1 MNHLSMLWPHRGRKY
16 GLNKMT
22 KNSSWK
28 VIPGIL
34 MNEAM
39 GMEVKGV
46 LMGFPEE
53 QFSFLSI
60 GD

>member
-1 MNHLSMLWPHRGRKY
+1 
-16 GLNKMT
+16 
-22 KNSSWK
+22 
-28 VIPGIL
+28 

-53 QFSFLSI
+53 QTVFLPFY
-60 GD
+60 GGLVPGPL